1 LLPIRVDPVAL
12 RHPRTAR
19 LLRPADFAA
28 LRENSQRVST
38 RHFTAQY
45 RNAARSTARLG
56 IAVSRKVS
64 KSAVVRNR
72 IRRQTRESF
81 RRLRAQLP
89 NVDVLVIARVSAAT
103 QANPVLRE
111 ELDLLWQRLI
121 AAVAATTLNPA
132 EPPGTMRAS

>member
-1 LLPIRVDPVAL
+1 MAL

-45 RNAARSTARLG
+45 RHAALSSARLG
-56 IAVSRKVS
+56 MAVSRKVS
-64 KSAVVRNR
+64 KNAVERNR
-72 IRRQTRESF
+72 IRRQIRESF
-81 RRLRAQLP
+81 RLRRAQLP
-89 NVDVLVIARVSAAT
+89 SVDLLVIARVSAAA
-103 QANPVLRE
+103 QPNPVLRQ

-121 AAVAATTLNPA
+121 AAPAVTTLNPA
-132 EPPGTMRAS
+132 EPTGTMRAS

>member
-1 LLPIRVDPVAL
+1 MAL

-45 RNAARSTARLG
+45 RPAMRATARLG
-56 IAVSRKVS
+56 MAVSRKVS
-64 KSAVVRNR
+64 KNAVVRNR
-72 IRRQTRESF
+72 IRRQIRESF
-81 RRLRAQLP
+81 RMQRAQLP
-89 NVDVLVIARVSAAT
+89 NVDVLVIARVSAAGP
-103 QANPVLRE
+103 ANPLLRG

-121 AAVAATTLNPA
+121 AAAVATTLNTA
-132 EPPGTMRAS
+132 EATGTMRGS